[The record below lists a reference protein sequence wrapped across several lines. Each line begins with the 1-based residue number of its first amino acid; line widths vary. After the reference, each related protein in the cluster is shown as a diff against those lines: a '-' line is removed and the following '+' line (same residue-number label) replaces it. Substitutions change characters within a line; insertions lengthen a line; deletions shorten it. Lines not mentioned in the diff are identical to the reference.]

1 MLRSRLAVGLALTT
15 AVAAFAAPRIASA
28 DESIIK
34 NPGDHPAYR
43 FEAEPHGLLGFG
55 GPFHDGR
62 SELGLG
68 FRGTIIIVDNGFV
81 KEINDSVGISFGADV
96 FFRGGTVL
104 IPVAMQWNFWLST
117 HWSVF
122 GEPGIGFAANHDP
135 ARDLIHPILMV
146 GGRYHF
152 NDRISLTMR
161 IGYPAFSIGASFFL

>member
-1 MLRSRLAVGLALTT
+1 MRLAAGA
-15 AVAAFAAPRIASA
+15 AFVAAFALSTVSSPAYA

-34 NPGDHPAYR
+34 NPGDHPPYR
-43 FEAEPHGLLGFG
+43 FEAEPHLLLGFG
-55 GPFHDGR
+55 GPFRDGR
-62 SELGLG
+62 GELGAG

-81 KEINDSVGISFGADV
+81 KEINDSVGIGFGADG
-96 FFRGGTVL
+96 FFNGGTVL
-104 IPVAMQWNFWLST
+104 IPVVMQWNFWLST

-135 ARDLIHPILMV
+135 ARDLVHPILMV

-161 IGYPAFSIGASFFL
+161 IGYPAFSIGVSFFL